1 MSADT
6 IQVRINGRPESV
18 PSGLSVTTLLA
29 HLGFGQTPMLVEHNG
44 LALFPRDFPSTPVGE
59 GDTLELI
66 RVVAGG

>member
-1 MSADT
+1 M
-6 IQVRINGRPESV
+6 